1 MKMLLFLYLL
11 TLLILLQFNAEA
23 GALAKTQIVGND
35 EAFKVDVIQEDGFNK
50 LLTKATSVPEGLGNL
65 VFLLAKN
72 GTQENI
78 AQDCSTTQQTFTI
91 NAESIAGK
99 DLVIQELR
107 FSAFCS
113 GIKIDK
119 GLCGN
124 QPWTNGILVRVTSE
138 GQAFDFL
145 PIQVTAN
152 FESRFAFGSGGK
164 YRLDFGS
171 GADFMSGTFSPS
183 NPFILK
189 KGTSD
194 KVEVFCRDNL
204 NQAGLLRFVAFGFK
218 D

>member
-1 MKMLLFLYLL
+1 MKAFIVLITL
-11 TLLILLQFNAEA
+11 LLILLQFKAEA
-23 GALAKTQIVGND
+23 GALSRTQIVGND
-35 EAFKVDVIQEDGFNK
+35 EQFRVDVIQEDGFNK

-65 VFLLAKN
+65 VFLIAKN

-78 AQDCSTTQQTFTI
+78 AQNCGTTQQIFTI
-91 NAESIAGK
+91 NAEAPTGN

-107 FSAFCS
+107 FSSFCS

-124 QPWTNGILVRVTSE
+124 QIWDNGVLVRVTSE

-171 GADFMSGTFSPS
+171 GADFMSSTFSPS

-194 KVEVFCRDNL
+194 KIEVFCRDNL
-204 NQAGLLRFVAFGFK
+204 TQASLLRFVAFGFK